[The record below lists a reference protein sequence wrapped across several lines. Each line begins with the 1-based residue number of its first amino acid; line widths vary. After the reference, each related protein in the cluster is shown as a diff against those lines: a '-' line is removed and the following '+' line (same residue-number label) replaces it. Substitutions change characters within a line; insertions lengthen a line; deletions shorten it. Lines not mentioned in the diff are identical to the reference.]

1 MAGNW
6 RDVDF
11 NLPAGEAFVKAIREK
26 VMTCHQNKLQVM
38 NIHLGFEANYVGY
51 GRVGIDDVVANGGIV
66 AWGEGFTV
74 IWSNEFWDDRSL
86 PIKKIPVYKLD
97 EEQRAMYDQR
107 LEKAQRWIIY
117 PTNWTST

>member
-38 NIHLGFEANYVGY
+38 NIRLGFKANYVGY

-97 EEQRAMYDQR
+97 EEQRTMYDQK
-107 LEKAQRWIIY
+107 LAKAQRWIIHPNNWK
-117 PTNWTST
+117 PT